1 MSRSAFIWSIL
12 CVGIVFGLFVI
23 KQRVQH
29 LEAEL
34 ENLNAEIITNR
45 DATEVLK
52 AEWSYLN
59 EPARLEDLS
68 KRLLNMKT
76 PKPEQFITLEELV
89 GKERL
94 ADNYNYTPPTPVPL
108 SRILTSSQKK
118 ISQKAWLLALIEK
131 LKSVK

>member
-1 MSRSAFIWSIL
+1 
-12 CVGIVFGLFVI
+12 
-23 KQRVQH
+23 
-29 LEAEL
+29 
-34 ENLNAEIITNR
+34 R

>member
-1 MSRSAFIWSIL
+1 MSRSTFIWSIL
-12 CVGIVFGLFVI
+12 CVSIVFGLFII
-23 KQRVQH
+23 KQRVQT
-29 LEAEL
+29 LESEL
-34 ENLNAEIITNR
+34 KRLNAEIITNR
-45 DATEVLK
+45 DANEVLK

-94 ADNYNYTPPTPVPL
+94 AYYQNYTLPTHAPL
-108 SRILTSSQKK
+108 SGTLSESEKEIV
-118 ISQKAWLLALIEK
+118 QKAWLFALLEK
-131 LKSVK
+131 LKSVQ

>member
-1 MSRSAFIWSIL
+1 MRRSAFIWSIL
-12 CVGIVFGLFVI
+12 CAGIVFGLFVI

-29 LEAEL
+29 LEGEL
-34 ENLNAEIITNR
+34 KRLNADIITNR

-94 ADNYNYTPPTPVPL
+94 VNNYNYTLPTPVPL
-108 SRILTSSQKK
+108 AGNLTSSEKE
-118 ISQKAWLLALIEK
+118 IGQKAWLLALIEK
-131 LKSVK
+131 LKSVQ